1 MVEKEHRILE
11 ILEELYPE
19 DACELLCSI
28 DKLLEKYKN
37 LENRTNIAQCRISET
52 DCMLITYADMIVEN
66 GCCGVKTLH
75 KLLSEYVGDTISAVH
90 LLPFFPY
97 SSDDGFSIID
107 YREVRREAGTWQ
119 GIKKL
124 AEDYDLMFD
133 AVINHV
139 SCRSD
144 WFKKYLCGDKEYK
157 SFFIERD
164 CTCDYSMVNRPRDL
178 PLFTEVTTAE
188 GKRKVWTTFSSD
200 QIDLNYK
207 EGCVLLEIIDI
218 LLMYM
223 SRGARFIR
231 LDAVGFLWKE
241 NGTTCMHLKQTH
253 QVIKLL
259 RLVLEQANESV
270 VLITETNTPHE
281 QNISYFGTGSDEA
294 HMVYQFP
301 LPPLTLHAFLRK
313 DSTVLL
319 KWIDTLNV
327 PGENTTYFNFLASH
341 DGIGLKPL
349 KGILDEGEIEYI
361 TAKTVER
368 GGLVSYFAARD
379 GTKEPYE
386 LNINYL
392 DAICEPE
399 LDDETKIDKFIAS
412 QAILLSVVGMPG
424 IYIHS
429 LLGSRNDV
437 KGAAESGI
445 KRRINREKL
454 NREKLINEL
463 DDPKSFRS
471 RILKRYLELIN
482 IRKTSSAFSP
492 CAHQRAIHLDNR
504 LFSIERHNKK
514 TKEKVRV
521 VINLT
526 GERISIPGDGVN
538 IITGKELSP
547 EYETKPYEV
556 IWQVFRI

>member
-11 ILEELYPE
+11 ILEELYYE

-28 DKLLEKYKN
+28 NKLLEKYKN
-37 LENRTNIAQCRISET
+37 LENTKNLEQCGISET

-66 GCCGVKTLH
+66 GCSGVKTLN
-75 KLLSEYVGDTISAVH
+75 KLLNKYVGDTISAVH

-107 YREVRREAGTWQ
+107 YRKVRREVGTWQ
-119 GIKKL
+119 DIKDF

-139 SCRSD
+139 SCRSE
-144 WFKKYLCGDKEYK
+144 WFKGYLCSEKDYRN
-157 SFFIERD
+157 FFIERD
-164 CTCDYSMVNRPRDL
+164 CDCDYSMVNRPRDL

-188 GKRKVWTTFSSD
+188 GKQKVWTTFSSD
-200 QIDLNYK
+200 QIDLNFK

-223 SRGARFIR
+223 SKGASFIR

-241 NGTTCMHLKQTH
+241 NGTSCMHLKQTH
-253 QVIKLL
+253 KVIKLL

-319 KWIDTLNV
+319 SWIDTLNM
-327 PGENTTYFNFLASH
+327 PEKHTTYFNFLASH

-349 KGILDEGEIEYI
+349 KGILDKGEIEYI

-368 GGLVSYFAARD
+368 GGLVSYFSSRD
-379 GTKEPYE
+379 GTKVPYE

-392 DAICEPE
+392 DAICEPD
-399 LDDETKIDKFIAS
+399 LDDETRIDKFIAS

-429 LLGSRNDV
+429 LLGSRNNV
-437 KGAAESGI
+437 KGAVESGI

-454 NREKLINEL
+454 DREKLIQEL
-463 DDPKSFRS
+463 DDTKSFRS

-492 CAHQRAIHLDNR
+492 CAHQRTIHLDNR

-514 TKEKVRV
+514 TKEKVRI

-526 GERISIPGDGVN
+526 GERINIPGRGVN
-538 IITGKELSP
+538 IITDEELPP